1 MNQGY
6 WLQRKRSSL
15 ASARRTTSA
24 EARLIHYDL
33 AGRYSV
39 RAASS
44 GAMSVGD
51 AAAATAEPAVSEAQ
65 IEMLIPRFYARVRE
79 DGLIGPVFDNAIVD
93 WDGHL
98 DKLMAFWSSV
108 MLTSGRYKGNPVAA
122 HVEQLP
128 AITPPMFERWLSLWA
143 EVTGELLPPA
153 AAAALQAKAA
163 RIAESLKLALY
174 FRVAPGPQSASGD
187 NVS

>member
-1 MNQGY
+1 MDQRY

-15 ASARRTTSA
+15 ASARRATSS

-44 GAMSVGD
+44 GAAGAQTGS
-51 AAAATAEPAVSEAQ
+51 AVSEAQ
-65 IEMLIPRFYARVRE
+65 LEMLIPRFYARVRE
-79 DGLIGPVFDNAIVD
+79 DALIGPVFDDAVAD
-93 WDGHL
+93 WGRHL
-98 DKLMAFWSSV
+98 DTLMAFWSSV
-108 MLTSGRYKGNPVAA
+108 TLTSGRYKGNPVAA
-122 HVEQLP
+122 HLKHLP

-153 AAAALQAKAA
+153 AAAALQARAA

-174 FRVAPGPQSASGD
+174 FRALPEPGPQAA
-187 NVS
+187 VSEKD